1 MKNQMSVFKGLLWL
15 HWKGFQEE
23 QDLEPV
29 IKGEFIRVRYSV
41 TTNRQWQWE
50 NRKRGQI

>member
-29 IKGEFIRVRYSV
+29 IKGEFI
-41 TTNRQWQWE
+41 
-50 NRKRGQI
+50 